1 MVSIF
6 ATPSWPLSCTAFQL
20 LKGFFLPRAP
30 RHDPTLQD
38 TLTFPNDA
46 QAALIILKTV
56 LLRRLPIT
64 ASSVNNLVRAH
75 RGLPSRTFYLQT
87 PKESAPKGRWQL
99 VIPHESPLSRCLP
112 ALLPPP
118 ITNTQK
124 HMPPLL
130 TVFPLRTRARFHKK
144 RKILEELV
152 KAGC

>member
-99 VIPHESPLSRCLP
+99 VIPHESPLSHCLP
-112 ALLPPP
+112 ALLPAPP
-118 ITNTQK
+118 HHQHTETHASSLNSFSFTHQSEISQK
-124 HMPPLL
+124 KENPG
-130 TVFPLRTRARFHKK
+130 RT
-144 RKILEELV
+144 
-152 KAGC
+152 G